1 MQWADHVEAIPATYA
16 VASARYRM
24 LVSLLNTIR
33 EGQLGFLVPS
43 ILFTIFQ
50 TPSPWLPE
58 NVGSVLLLLGHQ
70 TCYLYLQQ
78 TIRQVITREDV
89 CTNCFKSISVAVIGL
104 ALMSARFRWSFGP
117 VFDRLDE
124 VVMQVP
130 GVQREDFFRAI
141 WKALAEEVTDIRQA
155 EGEDWAVEGSMHLFK
170 MIRLVG
176 QKMTEKAFMHLP
188 AVTVE
193 RDMVIEE

>member
-1 MQWADHVEAIPATYA
+1 

-33 EGQLGFLVPS
+33 EGQLGFVVPS
-43 ILFTIFQ
+43 ILFTSFQ

-58 NVGSVLLLLGHQ
+58 NVGSVLLLLGNQ

-78 TIRQVITREDV
+78 TIRHITIREDV
-89 CTNCFKSISVAVIGL
+89 CTNCFKSISTAVIGL
-104 ALMSARFRWSFGP
+104 ALMSARFGWSFGP
-117 VFDRLDE
+117 MFDRLDE
-124 VVMQVP
+124 EVMQVP
-130 GVQREDFFRAI
+130 GVQREDFFR
-141 WKALAEEVTDIRQA
+141 ALAEEVTDIRQA

-188 AVTVE
+188 AVKVE

>member
-1 MQWADHVEAIPATYA
+1 M
-16 VASARYRM
+16 
-24 LVSLLNTIR
+24 
-33 EGQLGFLVPS
+33 
-43 ILFTIFQ
+43 
-50 TPSPWLPE
+50 
-58 NVGSVLLLLGHQ
+58 
-70 TCYLYLQQ
+70 
-78 TIRQVITREDV
+78 
-89 CTNCFKSISVAVIGL
+89 IGL

-141 WKALAEEVTDIRQA
+141 WKSLAEEVTDIRQA

-170 MIRLVG
+170 VIRLVG
-176 QKMTEKAFMHLP
+176 QRMTEKAFMHLP
-188 AVTVE
+188 SVTEE